1 MAERASHDNL
11 TIQAKAWRRKHKRT
25 GRHYIRIVLFTEPG
39 TRYFLTATEART
51 LADQLHDA
59 ADQQE
64 AS

>member
-1 MAERASHDNL
+1 MAERASHDN
-11 TIQAKAWRRKHKRT
+11 IHIEAKAWRRKHKKT
-25 GRHYIRIVLFTEPG
+25 GKHLIRIVLFTEPG
-39 TRYFLTATEART
+39 TRYFLTATEARQ